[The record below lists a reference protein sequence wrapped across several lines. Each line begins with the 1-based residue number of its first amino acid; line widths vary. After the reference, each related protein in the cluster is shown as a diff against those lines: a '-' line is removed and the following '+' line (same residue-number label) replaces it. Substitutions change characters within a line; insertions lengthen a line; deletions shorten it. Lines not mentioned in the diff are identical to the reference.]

1 MKQQNNGY
9 FTTICRIFAIAGILL
24 LLAAW
29 IVYLSGARIN
39 RTHSLPKG
47 LYWVVNKEPE
57 RGDIVTFWPDDSE
70 AFRMARERGYIIPG
84 QHNDRGA
91 GGYDLML
98 KKLLALPGDVVS
110 FTDSG
115 VVVNGDLIP
124 NTRPFDHDRIGD
136 PLPVIRLDN
145 YRLLDGEALFL
156 SDHLPRSFDARY
168 FGVQHMRQIVEVV
181 VPVWTW

>member
-1 MKQQNNGY
+1 MNHPHSRGFAKL
-9 FTTICRIFAIAGILL
+9 CRAFAVVGVFL

-29 IVYLSGARIN
+29 AAYLCGARIN

-47 LYWVVNKEPE
+47 LYWVVGKTPE

-70 AFRMARERGYIIPG
+70 PFRTARERGYIIPG
-84 QHNDRGA
+84 QYNDRGA

-110 FTDSG
+110 FTDAG

-136 PLPVIRLDN
+136 PLPMVRLEN
-145 YRLLDGEALFL
+145 YRLWDGEALFL

-181 VPVWTW
+181 VPIWTW